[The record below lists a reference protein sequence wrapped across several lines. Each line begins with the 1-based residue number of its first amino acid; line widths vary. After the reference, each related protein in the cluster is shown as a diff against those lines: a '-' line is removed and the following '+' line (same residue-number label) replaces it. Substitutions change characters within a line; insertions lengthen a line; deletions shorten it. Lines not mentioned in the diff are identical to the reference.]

1 MVITLEPSKGTILLI
16 DLSYYVFYRYFAT
29 FNWYKRQTTEN
40 VDVDN
45 IKDNV
50 EFMEKYAK
58 MFEKTLLELIKKY
71 KITSAT
77 NVVFVKDCSRDH
89 IWRHQYY
96 NAYKATREEK
106 SALFNKDVFTYT
118 YHTLIPQLQEKI
130 GFQIIGHYCLEADDV
145 IAIITKH
152 MFDTYLNNI
161 HITIITNDNDYI
173 QLMNIDRLSDINQ
186 NNVLMIKNLQD
197 KSICDRVNC
206 SSQIYINVKKI
217 LGDKSD
223 NIPSITR
230 KCGEKTAFKL
240 ASNQDMLNN
249 LLEKDGD
256 AKKQY
261 ELNDLLIDFKNIP
274 EEYCCDIKNKMVIL

>member
-1 MVITLEPSKGTILLI
+1 
-16 DLSYYVFYRYFAT
+16 
-29 FNWYKRQTTEN
+29 
-40 VDVDN
+40 
-45 IKDNV
+45 
-50 EFMEKYAK
+50 
-58 MFEKTLLELIKKY
+58 
-71 KITSAT
+71 
-77 NVVFVKDCSRDH
+77 
-89 IWRHQYY
+89 
-96 NAYKATREEK
+96 
-106 SALFNKDVFTYT
+106 
-118 YHTLIPQLQEKI
+118 
-130 GFQIIGHYCLEADDV
+130 
-145 IAIITKH
+145 

-249 LLEKDGD
+249 LLEKDRD

-274 EEYCCDIKNKMVIL
+274 EEYCCDIKNKTVIL

>member
-1 MVITLEPSKGTILLI
+1 MVITLEPSNGNILLI

-29 FNWYKRQTTEN
+29 FNWYRRQTTDN
-40 VDVDN
+40 IDVEN

-71 KITSAT
+71 KITPP
-77 NVVFVKDCSRDH
+77 NNIIFVKDCSRDH

-118 YHTLIPQLQEKI
+118 YHTLIPELQQKI

-145 IAIITKH
+145 IAIITNH
-152 MFDTYLNNI
+152 MFDTYPNSV
-161 HITIITNDNDYI
+161 HMTIITNDNDYI
-173 QLMNIDRLSDINQ
+173 QLMNIQRLSNLEE
-186 NNVLMIKNLQD
+186 NNVLNIKNLQD
-197 KSICDRVNC
+197 KNICDRVNC

-249 LLEKDGD
+249 LFEKNED

-274 EEYCCDIKNKMVIL
+274 EEYCCDIKNKIVII